1 MRLIRKLGWPTIV
14 IAALLLVILS
24 GLGIFHLRQA
34 SDESRLSDEVV
45 LAKASLD
52 ASGQEQAVDREE
64 MTSRLTEISV
74 ELEQAQALLSRTTES
89 IEATETLF
97 NIAAA
102 QGVVIDKLVIL
113 PESTTVLAGLE
124 CSKLSV
130 SLSVGG
136 SADEMVNFIT
146 ALNRDVVNGV
156 VTSVSMDVPVE
167 FFGLIATADI
177 DLIIYFYRGI
187 YFYLEE
193 E

>member
-52 ASGQEQAVDREE
+52 ASEQEQTGDREE

-89 IEATETLF
+89 IAATETVF

-113 PESTTVLAGLE
+113 PESTTVLADLE
-124 CSKLSV
+124 CSSLSL

-136 SADEMVNFIT
+136 SLDEMVNFIT

-156 VTSVSMDVPVE
+156 VTSINMEVPVE
-167 FFGLIATADI
+167 LFGLASTADI
-177 DLIIYFYRGI
+177 DMIIYFYRG
-187 YFYLEE
+187 EE
-193 E
+193 

>member
-52 ASGQEQAVDREE
+52 ASEQEQTGDREE

-89 IEATETLF
+89 IEVTETLF
-97 NIAAA
+97 NIAAT

-124 CSKLSV
+124 CSMLSV
-130 SLSVGG
+130 SLSVEG
-136 SADEMVNFIT
+136 SLDEMVNFIT
-146 ALNRDVVNGV
+146 ALNRDIVNGA
-156 VTSVSMDVPVE
+156 VTSVSMEVPVE
-167 FFGLIATADI
+167 FFGLRATADI

>member
-52 ASGQEQAVDREE
+52 ASEQEQTGDREE

-102 QGVVIDKLVIL
+102 QGVVINKLVIL

-124 CSKLSV
+124 CSTLSL

-136 SADEMVNFIT
+136 SLDEMVNFIT
-146 ALNRDVVNGV
+146 ALNRDVVNGA
-156 VTSVSMDVPVE
+156 VTSVSMEVPVE

>member
-14 IAALLLVILS
+14 SAVLLLVILS

-45 LAKASLD
+45 LAEASRD
-52 ASGQEQAVDREE
+52 ASEQEQAVDREE
-64 MTSRLTEISV
+64 MTSRLSEISV
-74 ELEQAQALLSRTTES
+74 ELEQAQALLSRTTDS
-89 IEATETLF
+89 IEATETVF

-102 QGVVIDKLVIL
+102 QGITIGKLVIL

-124 CSKLSV
+124 CSMLSL

-136 SADEMVNFIT
+136 SADDMVNFIT

-156 VTSVSMDVPVE
+156 VTSVSMEVPVE
-167 FFGLIATADI
+167 LFGLVSTADI
-177 DLIIYFYRGI
+177 DMIIYFYRGI